1 MLDCEERSRGR
12 KMVLDWERVVLMVGA
27 AEERSVREAT
37 TTRLS
42 GRARARQNAAWWPSL
57 AVPPVMR
64 MVLV

>member
-1 MLDCEERSRGR
+1 
-12 KMVLDWERVVLMVGA
+12 MVLDWERVVLMVGA